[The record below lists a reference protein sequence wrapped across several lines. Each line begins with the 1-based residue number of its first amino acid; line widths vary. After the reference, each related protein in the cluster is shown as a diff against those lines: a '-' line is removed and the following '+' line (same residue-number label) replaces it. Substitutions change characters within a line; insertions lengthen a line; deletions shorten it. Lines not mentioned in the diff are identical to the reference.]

1 MTGSLARVRAEAA
14 SAMRTFLRRR
24 TAVFFTFF
32 FPVVLIVIFA
42 GLVRTQGGSGG
53 GVGLFAEPTGYYLP
67 GYLAT
72 VVLFT
77 PLSRVGSEVARH
89 REDNRFEKLATTPL
103 TRAEWLA
110 AHALVNVALI
120 VAASVLLVVALLATG
135 ASFELSP
142 WLAVFVP
149 VSSVLFCGVG
159 AVLGSLA
166 EGQDGAIAASNGI
179 ALPLLFLSETFV
191 QPALF
196 PEWFRPLLE
205 LSPLVYFSRGVRAAT
220 FPEAAGSTAGV
231 VAANAGVTL
240 ALAVV
245 AFAAG
250 AALIPWTE

>member
-1 MTGSLARVRAEAA
+1 MSRLARIRAEATG
-14 SAMRTFLRRR
+14 AMRTFLRRR

-42 GLVRTQGGSGG
+42 GLVETQGGGG
-53 GVGLFAEPTGYYLP
+53 AGLFSEPTGYYLP
-67 GYLAT
+67 AYLAT

-120 VAASVLLVVALLATG
+120 ALASAVLVVALLLTG
-135 ASFELSP
+135 ASFVLSP
-142 WLAVFVP
+142 WLAFFVP
-149 VSSVLFCGVG
+149 VASVLFCGIG

-166 EGQDGAIAASNGI
+166 DGQDGAIAASNGI

-196 PEWFRPLLE
+196 PAWFRPLLDF
-205 LSPLVYFSRGVRAAT
+205 SPLVYFSRGVRAAT
-220 FPEAAGSTAGV
+220 FPEAIETAGSSGV
-231 VAANAGVTL
+231 VATNAAVTL

-245 AFAAG
+245 AFAVG

>member
-1 MTGSLARVRAEAA
+1 MSRLARIRAEATG
-14 SAMRTFLRRR
+14 AMRTFLRRR

-42 GLVRTQGGSGG
+42 GLVRTQGSGG
-53 GVGLFAEPTGYYLP
+53 AGLFSKPTGYYLP
-67 GYLAT
+67 AYLAT

-120 VAASVLLVVALLATG
+120 VAASALLVVALLLTG
-135 ASFELSP
+135 ATFELSP
-142 WLAVFVP
+142 WLVFFVP
-149 VSSVLFCGVG
+149 ASSVLFCGVG
-159 AVLGSLA
+159 AMLGSLA

-196 PEWFRPLLE
+196 PEWFQPLLE
-205 LSPLVYFSRGVRAAT
+205 FSPLVYFSRGVRAAT
-220 FPEAAGSTAGV
+220 FPEAIEAAGSSGV
-231 VAANAGVTL
+231 VATNAAVTL

-245 AFAAG
+245 AFAVG

>member
-1 MTGSLARVRAEAA
+1 MSRLARIRAEATG
-14 SAMRTFLRRR
+14 AMRTFLRRR

-42 GLVRTQGGSGG
+42 GLVETQGGGG
-53 GVGLFAEPTGYYLP
+53 AGLFSEPTGYYLP
-67 GYLAT
+67 AYLAT

-120 VAASVLLVVALLATG
+120 ALASAVLVVALLLTG
-135 ASFELSP
+135 ASFVLST
-142 WLAVFVP
+142 WLAFFVP
-149 VSSVLFCGVG
+149 VASVLFCGIG

-166 EGQDGAIAASNGI
+166 DGQDGAIAASNGI

-196 PEWFRPLLE
+196 PAWFRPLLDF
-205 LSPLVYFSRGVRAAT
+205 SPLVYFSRGVRAAT
-220 FPEAAGSTAGV
+220 FPEAIETAGSSGV
-231 VAANAGVTL
+231 VATNAAVTL

-245 AFAAG
+245 AFAVG

>member
-1 MTGSLARVRAEAA
+1 MSRLARIRAEAA
-14 SAMRTFLRRR
+14 GAMRTFLRRR

-42 GLVRTQGGSGG
+42 GLVRTGAGA
-53 GVGLFAEPTGYYLP
+53 GVGLFSEPTGYYLP
-67 GYLAT
+67 AYLAT

-120 VAASVLLVVALLATG
+120 ALASAVLVVALLLTG
-135 ASFELSP
+135 ASFALSP
-142 WLAVFVP
+142 WLVFFVP
-149 VSSVLFCGVG
+149 VASVLFCGIG

-196 PEWFRPLLE
+196 PAWFRPLLD

-220 FPEAAGSTAGV
+220 YPEAIEAAGSSGV
-231 VAANAGVTL
+231 VATNAAATL
-240 ALAVV
+240 VLAVV
-245 AFAAG
+245 AFAVG

>member
-1 MTGSLARVRAEAA
+1 MTRVGRVASEARGAL
-14 SAMRTFLRRR
+14 RTFLRRR

-42 GLVRTQGGSGG
+42 GLVRTQGGGT
-53 GVGLFAEPTGYYLP
+53 GLFSEPTGYYLP
-67 GYLAT
+67 AYLAT

-77 PLSRVGSEVARH
+77 PLSRVGSEVARY
-89 REDNRFEKLATTPL
+89 RAGNRFEKLATTPL

-120 VAASVLLVVALLATG
+120 VAAAAILVVALLLTG
-135 ASFELSP
+135 ANFELSP
-142 WLAVFVP
+142 WLVFFVP
-149 VSSVLFCGVG
+149 VSSVLFCGIG

-166 EGQDGAIAASNGI
+166 DGQDGAIAASNGI

-196 PEWFRPLLE
+196 PAWFRPAID

-220 FPEAAGSTAGV
+220 FSGGDVVTNAA
-231 VAANAGVTL
+231 VTL
-240 ALAVV
+240 VLAVV
-245 AFAAG
+245 AFAVG

>member
-1 MTGSLARVRAEAA
+1 MSRLDRIRAEATG
-14 SAMRTFLRRR
+14 AMRTFLRRR

-42 GLVRTQGGSGG
+42 GLVRTGAGS
-53 GVGLFAEPTGYYLP
+53 GVGLFSEPTGYYLP
-67 GYLAT
+67 AYLAT

-120 VAASVLLVVALLATG
+120 ALASAVLVVALLLTG

-142 WLAVFVP
+142 WLAFFVP
-149 VSSVLFCGVG
+149 VASVLFCGIG

-196 PEWFRPLLE
+196 PEWFRPLLD

-220 FPEAAGSTAGV
+220 YPEAIEAAGSAGV
-231 VAANAGVTL
+231 VATNAAVTL

-245 AFAAG
+245 AFAVG